1 METPICDFVREYA
14 ESDPVRMHMPGHKGK
29 PLTGPEAF
37 DLTEI
42 GGADVLYRSEGII
55 RRSEE
60 NAAALFGTARTVYSA
75 EGSSLCIRG
84 MLYLA
89 LLSAKKKGIPARLLA
104 GRNAHHTLM
113 TAAALLDLDV
123 DWLLPAPGEDLL
135 SCAVSAEILDRALEQ
150 KQYMAVYLTSPDYLG
165 RQVDLRAAAE
175 VCHRHGVPLLV
186 DNAHGAY
193 LKFLPEDCHPITLGA
208 DACCD
213 SAHKTLSCLTGA
225 AYLHLSANAPE
236 EWADQAEQAMSLFA
250 STSPSWLILQ
260 SLDRM
265 NRELAGDYPVRLRR
279 MTEKLKEL
287 KKTLCEEGWTLAG
300 DEPLKLTLCTA
311 DRGYT
316 GEELHDMLRDHGIEC
331 EFADREYLVMMPS
344 ADTPEGDLER
354 LLSALRGILQ
364 RKHIKEKPPELPV
377 PEKVLS
383 IREAMFSPRE
393 TLPVNLAV
401 GRLLA
406 DACVSCPPAVPVIIA
421 GERITDNE
429 YSSEHVCIRVY
440 HASDKTSYKGS
451 IDYHVADIYLQD
463 VTLLKTGSAGPDF
476 TSPLTAKVGDM
487 AQKYGAILAVSG
499 DYCAVNNGIV
509 IRNGITYFQQKPKR
523 NICVLYRDGSM
534 RTFTEDEYTVEA
546 LLSQDIW
553 QVFNFYQIIFND
565 ICKNFLLIGR

>member
-60 NAAALFGTARTVYSA
+60 NAASLFGTARTVYSA

-89 LLSAKKKGIPARLLA
+89 LLSAKRKGLPARLLA

-123 DWLLPAPGEDLL
+123 EWLLPAPGGDLL
-135 SCAVSAEILDRALEQ
+135 SCAVSAELLDQALDQ
-150 KQYMAVYLTSPDYLG
+150 QQQYMAVYLTSPDYLG
-165 RQVDLRAAAE
+165 RRADLRAAAE

-193 LKFLPEDCHPITLGA
+193 LKFLPEDEHPITLGA

-225 AYLHLSANAPE
+225 AYLHLSGNAPDI
-236 EWADQAEQAMSLFA
+236 WALQAEQALSLFA

-265 NRELAGDYPVRLRR
+265 NRELAGDYPDRLCR
-279 MTEKLKEL
+279 MAGKVKEL
-287 KKTLCEEGWTLAG
+287 KKTLSAEGWTLIG
-300 DEPLKLTLCTA
+300 DEPMKLA
-311 DRGYT
+311 FRAVDRGYT
-316 GEELHDMLRDHGIEC
+316 GDELHDMLRDHSIEC

-354 LLSALRGILQ
+354 LLSALRGIAQ
-364 RKHIKEKPPELPV
+364 KEPVKEIPPELPV

-393 TLPVNLAV
+393 TLPVDLAV
-401 GRLLA
+401 GRVLA

-421 GERITDNE
+421 GERITPQAAECMKYYNITE
-429 YSSEHVCIRVY
+429 C
-440 HASDKTSYKGS
+440 
-451 IDYHVADIYLQD
+451 D
-463 VTLLKTGSAGPDF
+463 V
-476 TSPLTAKVGDM
+476 V
-487 AQKYGAILAVSG
+487 
-499 DYCAVNNGIV
+499 VN
-509 IRNGITYFQQKPKR
+509 
-523 NICVLYRDGSM
+523 S
-534 RTFTEDEYTVEA
+534 
-546 LLSQDIW
+546 
-553 QVFNFYQIIFND
+553 
-565 ICKNFLLIGR
+565 